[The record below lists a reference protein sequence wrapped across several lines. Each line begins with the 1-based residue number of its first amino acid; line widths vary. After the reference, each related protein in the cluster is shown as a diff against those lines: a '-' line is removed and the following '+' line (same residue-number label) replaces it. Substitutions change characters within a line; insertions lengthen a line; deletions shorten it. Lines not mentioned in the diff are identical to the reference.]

1 VSTLAWV
8 GAMVALLWLSQY
20 MFNDVGNAP
29 LGFACLVGFFVGLVC
44 LIDAAVTDWQTFF
57 GKKPKGE

>member
-1 VSTLAWV
+1 
-8 GAMVALLWLSQY
+8 MVALLWLSQY